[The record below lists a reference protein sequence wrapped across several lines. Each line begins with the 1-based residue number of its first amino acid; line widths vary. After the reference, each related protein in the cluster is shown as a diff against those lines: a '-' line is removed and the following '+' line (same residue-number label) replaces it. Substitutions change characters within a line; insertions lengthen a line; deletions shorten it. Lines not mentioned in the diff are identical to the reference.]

1 MNNNLLSIGEFSKI
15 ANVHIKSLRY
25 YDKLGVLKPI
35 YVDPKTNYRY
45 YSYQQLA
52 ILDAISTC
60 IDVGIPLKEFNKF
73 MSEDK
78 TTIYYDKLLEQGKM
92 LAEKKI
98 NEIKNSINKM
108 EYIKTKKYNIDII
121 NDKIM
126 GPNPLKLE
134 EELLKDNKIK
144 PNGIVMDLGS
154 GLGITSVFLVK
165 EYGFKVYATDLW
177 SDKEENRKF
186 FTEMGLTNEE
196 IIPVKADATDLRF
209 NKNFFDAVISTDSY
223 NYFGRDEKYLDEK
236 LLPFVKKRWIY
247 LYYCS
252 WNENGLS

>member
-1 MNNNLLSIGEFSKI
+1 
-15 ANVHIKSLRY
+15 
-25 YDKLGVLKPI
+25 
-35 YVDPKTNYRY
+35 
-45 YSYQQLA
+45 
-52 ILDAISTC
+52 
-60 IDVGIPLKEFNKF
+60 
-73 MSEDK
+73 
-78 TTIYYDKLLEQGKM
+78 
-92 LAEKKI
+92 
-98 NEIKNSINKM
+98 M

-144 PNGIVMDLGS
+144 PNGIVMGLGS

-209 NKNFFDAVISTDSY
+209 DKNFFDAVISTDSY

-236 LLPFVKKRWIY
+236 LLSFVKKGGYIY
-247 LYYCS
+247 ITVPGMKRDCHNDIHEELLLS
-252 WNENGLS
+252 WNKEQLDYIHDIYYWKNIVSKSNDSEIVSIYEMEGNEECWNDWIKCDNEYSRNDKKAIEAGALKYLNFIAIILRKK